1 MRQSLAL
8 LITLLILFTSLLF
21 GLSDREL
28 AISINLS
35 GKQRMLTQKMTKEAL
50 LIRSNID
57 KKVNIDRLKE
67 SSRLFN
73 KTLKGLIGGDKSL
86 KLVSIEDN
94 NIQKELKKIEKLWK
108 PFHSEIENVIFN
120 RATDNTYKLLEK
132 NNIPLLNE
140 MNIAV
145 NMYTLE
151 KRGENKFKLANDINL
166 AGKQRM
172 LTQKMAKDLLF
183 IKNGFKK
190 EYYISDFKKSQKLF
204 TKILNGLFNGDKKL
218 NLEGT
223 KIVQI
228 VKQLRVVDKL
238 WINLQPILKKSLNG
252 KDIKSAID
260 GLDNILIEMN
270 RAVLLYTKAF
280 NRQKQRL
287 ELSYIIN
294 SFINKNNQL
303 KRLVNL
309 SGKQRMLTQRMAK
322 LSLLISSNIDKK
334 ENIKRLIKF
343 SSLYN
348 QTLKAFRDGDREL
361 NCIPLKSKLIDEQI
375 AVIEKKWKP
384 FYKNIKNIINQKDG
398 RGKSLRFIIDNN
410 EELLEVSNELVKRY
424 EKSNRSQNYL
434 DKTRLRIV
442 NVAGRER
449 MLTQK
454 MTKEKLLILNGDN
467 KYKSKLQKTIKL
479 FNDSLNVLI
488 SGDSNQTIVKPTNK
502 KIKEQLAK
510 VLSIWMKLK
519 PLYLKDN
526 LSSKEMNIIIK
537 KNPILLYEMN
547 RMVKMS
553 EVEVEY

>member
-73 KTLKGLIGGDKSL
+73 KTLKGLIDGDKSL

-223 KIVQI
+223 KILQI

-309 SGKQRMLTQRMAK
+309 SGKQRMLIQRMAK

-502 KIKEQLAK
+502 KIREQLAK

-537 KNPILLYEMN
+537 KNPVLLYEMN
-547 RMVKMS
+547 KMVKMS